1 MTYTKPDD
9 IRCVDMCIYIDE
21 HIQEPDHDVN
31 LIYKYLYLI
40 VLMLSRKQ
48 GYYTSDKIEDDF
60 CIYCASRLYV
70 RLTDKRQFEK
80 NNRNIKPIKSVL
92 NFIKKML
99 FPYKKD
105 FECLFF
111 HAENE
116 VSTDTCTTFS
126 NLFYDTVDHISRSE
140 FKLTFTSLSTFCKD
154 YIQTIPQKKYSS
166 EFTNI
171 YISVMLTLLS
181 QLSLTN
187 AQKHKLDIMNP
198 SEVPFRTE
206 RFFSKQLYTDV
217 VLYHLPEYFKSY
229 VYVLTMQIRHAFVTM
244 LKQHCDINIGMD
256 FCLGDIS
263 NENKE

>member
-1 MTYTKPDD
+1 MMTYTKPED

-21 HIQEPDHDVN
+21 HIHEANHDVE

-40 VLMLSRKQ
+40 VLMLSRKN

-60 CIYCASRLYV
+60 CIYCASRLYM
-70 RLTDKRQFEK
+70 RLTDPRQFKK

-105 FECLFF
+105 FESLLFNN
-111 HAENE
+111 ETE
-116 VSTDTCTTFS
+116 VSTDTTTTFS
-126 NLFYDTVDHISRSE
+126 NLFYDSIDHISRAE
-140 FKLTFTSLSTFCKD
+140 FKLTFTSLTTFCKD
-154 YIQTIPQKKYSS
+154 YLKTIPYKKYSS
-166 EFTNI
+166 EYSNI

-181 QLSLTN
+181 QFSFTKSQN
-187 AQKHKLDIMNP
+187 YKLNIMNP

-206 RFFSKQLYTDV
+206 RFFSNQLYTDV
-217 VLYHLPEYFKSY
+217 KLYHLPEYFKSY
-229 VYVLTMQIRHAFVTM
+229 VFSLTMQIRHAFVTM

-256 FCLGDIS
+256 FCVGD
-263 NENKE
+263 NLHED